1 MKTDAADLVLIAM
14 VINEKG
20 FSIIEGIIRKQ
31 LIAMNDLEG
40 VTGDTFMDGILKGQ
54 STGRKMDLLL
64 FDNLRKEIKKNN
76 KEDK

>member
-1 MKTDAADLVLIAM
+1 
-14 VINEKG
+14 
-20 FSIIEGIIRKQ
+20 
-31 LIAMNDLEG
+31 
-40 VTGDTFMDGILKGQ
+40 MDGILKGQ